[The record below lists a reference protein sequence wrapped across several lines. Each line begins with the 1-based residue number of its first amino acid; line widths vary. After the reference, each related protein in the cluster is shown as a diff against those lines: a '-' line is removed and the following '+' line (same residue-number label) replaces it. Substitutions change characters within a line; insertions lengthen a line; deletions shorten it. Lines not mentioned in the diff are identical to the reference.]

1 MVVVVVTGRGGAGKT
16 TLTSNLSV
24 YFAKNKYRTLAV
36 DGDLYLPKLS
46 LHFGIDFPRYNLH
59 SLLRDPAL
67 KIENAVYRHKKT
79 GVYLVPGSTKLQ
91 DIINVPASRLKRV
104 INEVMDEFSV
114 TIVDSPTGIPFDTLH
129 IFELADY
136 QIIVIEVERS
146 PIYSLETM
154 VKNEVVKLKTLGE
167 AFGLNVAVVL
177 NKVRESSKDIDNVI
191 EFLEEEVGVPVIGVI
206 PFDNR
211 VPHSVNIGMPILK
224 YKPRASV
231 SKRLKECGEIL
242 EEWMFGKAKIEKI
255 VDEIITEKLLNF

>member
-1 MVVVVVTGRGGAGKT
+1 MKIKMVVIVVTGRGGAGKT

-36 DGDLYLPKLS
+36 DGDLYLPKLG
-46 LHFGIDFPRYNLH
+46 LHFGIDFPRYNIH

-67 KIENAVYRHKKT
+67 KVENAIYRHKT
-79 GVYLVPGSTKLQ
+79 GVHLIPGSTKLQ
-91 DIINVPASRLKRV
+91 DIINVPASRLRRV
-104 INEVMDEFSV
+104 IGDVMNEFSV

-146 PIYSLETM
+146 PIYSFETM
-154 VKNEVVKLKTLGE
+154 VKNEVIKLKTLGDL
-167 AFGLNVAVVL
+167 FGLNVAVVL
-177 NKVRESSKDIDNVI
+177 NKVRESSRDISGII
-191 EFLEEEVGVPVIGVI
+191 EFLEGDMGVPVIGVI

-211 VPHSVNIGMPILK
+211 VPHSVNIGVPILK

-231 SKRLKECGEIL
+231 SKRC
-242 EEWMFGKAKIEKI
+242 
-255 VDEIITEKLLNF
+255 D